1 MKLSRGFWAV
11 LALALFAAGCGSGE
25 DDSFVRQATLGEPGG
40 VIEAEYKIPE
50 FRLLKP
56 EYVASDFLVEI
67 RDAPKPLYPSK
78 ELLEILAWLEKG
90 VGRIPVMMQL
100 PVAWTPEG
108 VLAGGR
114 DVSKS
119 KEVRQQRARIGT
131 AAKAVQQLLFAD
143 RDYAESWIDY
153 SEFERLYLKW
163 QGSES
168 AAVVNPD
175 SMKPT
180 SSSKL
185 STGAGRGLFRSP
197 SLRSYRPSDRDSS
210 VRLVAGDYF
219 TSLSPVPG
227 VRALVTVEEL
237 QTLYDKGLI
246 VAFDIDGVE
255 FPDLVD
261 SASDAL
267 IGSDSMSSLWG
278 VDGTGTTVAILD
290 TGVYLNHLAF
300 AGRIVSQA
308 CYTNDNSCP
317 GGSNASTAA
326 GSGAACTGPK
336 TDVDTGAITG
346 WPCDHGTH
354 VAGIAVGSWVP
365 SGPVPGNNTAAPPEG
380 WHSGVAPGANLL
392 AIRIANNNGG
402 ANPSNYVLAWNR
414 VAALA
419 NTLNIVSANLSF
431 GPTNSPATAP
441 CDGTWAEGVTA
452 ISNLVSVNVAPTK
465 SSGNDW
471 WVDAVGSTACI
482 SNYITVGNTTKNDT
496 VSNSSNFRASLLDLQ
511 APGTG
516 IVAAS
521 GVSGIP
527 GQPQAGPLGS
537 PAQGSTEFESKTGTS
552 MAAPQVA
559 GAWALARQLL
569 PNANVATIR
578 NLFRATGVLVAD
590 NRVCAGGVICSSGLA
605 VPRLDLQAAFP
616 QYSGLGTLPSQVEFY
631 SGSRRTYSEGTGLA
645 KKPTGPGAIISQWE
659 GTINLKDSPVKTS
672 SAGSREFA
680 YLYFSTRGAPA
691 NAVEVAGTWYWSGQD
706 EFQPLSASATPCRD
720 LGPLRSYRIDM
731 SANQAGLVKG
741 NNSVKI
747 QVASPNGVADGAS
760 ILLIG
765 RQRRG
770 SQGGVVLAHGA
781 SVLDANNVAT
791 AALPAD
797 ITMDNSSIRLHVGIG
812 DGQKYAYESGIL
824 FRSSNNFL
832 GTVVTPPSMFSG
844 TDGPNWDDITFNLT
858 NSGLS
863 GKPGL
868 AVISHAGAKNTTTLD
883 CLGWVYAALNVY
895 PGPLRLLKEI
905 AGTKTVPEGWGKIPK
920 GLDPVDFQPQWD
932 FGEFAYPD
940 PDLIPFKPQDPGPWP
955 PIPD

>member
-1 MKLSRGFWAV
+1 LVLILGGVAMKLSRGFWAV
-11 LALALFAAGCGSGE
+11 LVMALFAAGCGSGE

-40 VIEAEYKIPE
+40 VIEAKGKDRFSLPASEH
-50 FRLLKP
+50 
-56 EYVASDFLVEI
+56 VASDLLVEV
-67 RDAPKPLYPSK
+67 RDDLEPLYPSK

-119 KEVRQQRARIGT
+119 TYVRQQRARINV
-131 AAKAVQQLLFAD
+131 AAKAVQRSLFSD
-143 RDYAESWIDY
+143 RDYAESWIDL

-168 AAVVNPD
+168 AAVINPD
-175 SMKPT
+175 SMKPK
-180 SSSKL
+180 SSSRL
-185 STGAGRGLFRSP
+185 STGKGRELFRSP

-237 QTLYDKGLI
+237 QALYAKGLI
-246 VAFDIDGVE
+246 VAFDIDGVT

-267 IGSDSMSSLWG
+267 IGSDSMSSTWG

-290 TGVYLNHLAF
+290 TGVYLNHPAF

-308 CYTNDNSCP
+308 CYTNDNTCP
-317 GGSNASTAA
+317 GGIARSTAP
-326 GSGAACTGPK
+326 GSGAPCTGPRLNNAG
-336 TDVDTGAITG
+336 VIIR

-354 VAGIAVGSWVP
+354 VAGIAVGGSV
-365 SGPVPGNNTAAPPEG
+365 SLGSVPGTGTAEPAAG
-380 WHSGVAPGANLL
+380 WHVGVAPGANLM
-392 AIRIANNNGG
+392 AIRIANNNGL
-402 ANPSNYVLAWNR
+402 AFSSNFVLAWNR

-431 GPTNSPATAP
+431 GPGNSPATAP
-441 CDGTWAEGVTA
+441 CDGTWAAGVTA
-452 ISNLVSVNVAPTK
+452 ISNLVSLNVAPTK
-465 SSGNDW
+465 ASGNDGYRFS
-471 WVDAVGSTACI
+471 VDSMSCI
-482 SNYITVGNTTKNDT
+482 SNFLTVGNTTKNDT
-496 VSNSSNFRASLLDLQ
+496 VSNSSNFAATLLDLQ
-511 APGTG
+511 APGSF

-521 GVSGIP
+521 GQSGIP
-527 GQPQAGPLGS
+527 GQAAVPAGSS
-537 PAQGSTEFESKTGTS
+537 PQGSLEFESKTGTS

-578 NLFRATGVLVAD
+578 NWFRATGVPVAD
-590 NRVCAGGVICSSGLA
+590 NRNNGTGLS

-616 QYSGLGTLPSQVEFY
+616 QYSGLGTLPDQVEFY
-631 SGSRRTYSEGTGLA
+631 SGSRLTYSEGTGLA
-645 KKPTGPGAIISQWE
+645 KKPTGPGAIVSEWE
-659 GTINLKDSPVKTS
+659 GTINLKDSPVKTA

-691 NAVEVAGTWYWSGQD
+691 NAVEVNGTWYWPGQD

-731 SANQAGLVKG
+731 SANQDALKG
-741 NNSVKI
+741 NNSIKI
-747 QVASPNGVADGAS
+747 QVASPDGVADGAS

-765 RQRRG
+765 KQRRR
-770 SQGGVVLAHGA
+770 SSVGGVVLAHGE
-781 SVLDANNVAT
+781 SVLDTNNVAT

-812 DGQKYAYESGIL
+812 DGQNAYESGIL

-844 TDGPNWDDITFNLT
+844 SDGPNWDDITFNLT

-868 AVISHAGAKNTTTLD
+868 AVISHANATTLTDLD

-895 PGPLRLLKEI
+895 PGPLRERN
-905 AGTKTVPEGWGKIPK
+905 AVPGTKTVPKGWEEIPK
-920 GLDPVDFQPQWD
+920 GLDPADFQPKLN

-940 PDLIPFKPQDPGPWP
+940 PDLTPFKPQNPGPWP